1 MRNKALFIVVC
12 LWPLMSLLHAQAN
25 YSLDFSGSDKYVEV
39 PNSSDFSFGEGQDFT
54 VSTWF
59 KTDDSYTGLHALVAQ
74 ARNVSPNVGWQL
86 GFTHDYSGSIIFHIT
101 DGADQSIYLWGK
113 KTVHLRTII
122 GIMLL

>member
-86 GFTHDYSGSIIFHIT
+86 GFTHDAELIIT
-101 DGADQSIYLWGK
+101 ASVPDNDKGAVIKRGGNRS
-113 KTVHLRTII
+113 TR
-122 GIMLL
+122 